1 MLLHRYQNGGS
12 DRIIMAHHREFLKL
26 PVVNGKIKC
35 ERKIR
40 NMARSNALPQRKSG
54 AFPRSQDASNVEAQF
69 RGIQAKHLRLAEAQ
83 VGLSFFA
90 FILIG
95 ANDGA
100 LGVLIPSMRLHYG
113 VDKATIGLLFLFQT
127 IGYLVAA
134 FNSGLLVERL
144 GNRRFLVLGAASF
157 LLGVGALS
165 LMPSYM
171 IVLIMM
177 LPLGFG
183 VAIIDAGLNTYIA
196 RMPRNAVLLNYL
208 HAFYGTGALLGP
220 VIASAILAMRLGWN
234 SVYLVWI
241 GMSLV
246 LLVGFKLAFKD
257 QNISPPAL
265 EDVAKPVSNVL
276 VAALRVPLVWI
287 AALFMLIYA
296 GAEVSVGS
304 WSYSF
309 LTEERHAP
317 ILLAGWMVSGYWL
330 GLTLGRLTLARVA
343 LRVGSKRL
351 IRGCLVGVI
360 TGVLL
365 VWLVPIYPA
374 SAIGLGLIGFSFGP
388 IYPTTIAL
396 ISHKVSSRILP
407 SAIGFLASLGSVGA
421 AILPW
426 FAGML
431 AEHIGLWSLMPFVL
445 LFTVAMAGL
454 WQALNAHVTN

>member
-1 MLLHRYQNGGS
+1 M
-12 DRIIMAHHREFLKL
+12 
-26 PVVNGKIKC
+26 
-35 ERKIR
+35 R
-40 NMARSNALPQRKSG
+40 NMARSNVLPQRKSG
-54 AFPRSQDASNVEAQF
+54 ADPRSLDASNIGTRVIGPSDKGF
-69 RGIQAKHLRLAEAQ
+69 DAKRPKLAELQ
-83 VGLSFFA
+83 VGLAFFS

-100 LGVLIPSMRLHYG
+100 LGVLIPGMRLHYG

-127 IGYLVAA
+127 IGYLIAA

-144 GNRRFLVLGAASF
+144 GNRRFLVSGAASF
-157 LLGVGALS
+157 LLGVGTLS
-165 LMPSYM
+165 LMPPFVF
-171 IVLIMM
+171 VLGVM

-183 VAIIDAGLNTYIA
+183 VAIIDAGLNAYIA
-196 RMPRNAVLLNYL
+196 GKPRNAALLNYL

-220 VIASAILAMRLGWN
+220 VIASAILAIRWGWN

-246 LLVGFKLAFKD
+246 LLVGFKLIFKD
-257 QNISPPAL
+257 QNISAP
-265 EDVAKPVSNVL
+265 EDVAKPRSNVL
-276 VAALRVPLVWI
+276 VTALRVPLVWI
-287 AALFMLIYA
+287 AALFMLIYV

-317 ILLAGWMVSGYWL
+317 ILLAGWMVSGYWI
-330 GLTLGRLTLARVA
+330 GLTLGRLTLARVT
-343 LRVGSKRL
+343 LHIGSERL
-351 IRGCLVGVI
+351 IQGCLVGVV

-365 VWLVPIYPA
+365 VWLLPISAA
-374 SAIGLGLIGFSFGP
+374 SALGLGLIGFSFGP

-396 ISHKVSSRILP
+396 ISNKVSSRILP

-426 FAGML
+426 FVGML
-431 AEHIGLWSLMPFVL
+431 AEHIGLWSLMPYVIIL
-445 LFTVAMAGL
+445 TAAMVML
-454 WQALNAHVTN
+454 WQVLQAQPRNTSSM

>member
-1 MLLHRYQNGGS
+1 VDVQLRGVAFIPMHKCRGLSPLFGKMAKSKELLQ
-12 DRIIMAHHREFLKL
+12 RES
-26 PVVNGKIKC
+26 
-35 ERKIR
+35 E
-40 NMARSNALPQRKSG
+40 SNTQ
-54 AFPRSQDASNVEAQF
+54 SQDAFTAGVQDIAPAETN
-69 RGIQAKHLRLAEAQ
+69 RYAKNIRLAEAQ
-83 VGLSFFA
+83 VGLAFFA

-113 VDKATIGLLFLFQT
+113 VDKSTIGLLFLFQT
-127 IGYLVAA
+127 IGYLIAA

-144 GNRRFLVLGAASF
+144 GNRRFLVLGASSF

-165 LMPSYM
+165 LMPSYI
-171 IVLIMM
+171 IVLLMM

-196 RMPRNAVLLNYL
+196 SKPRNAALLNYL

-234 SVYLVWI
+234 SVYIVWI

-246 LLVGFKLAFKD
+246 LLAGFRLAFKE
-257 QNISPPAL
+257 QNSLPP
-265 EDVAKPVSNVL
+265 EHVAKPGSNVL
-276 VAALRVPLVWI
+276 AATLRVPLVWI
-287 AALFMLIYA
+287 AALFMLIYV
-296 GAEVSVGS
+296 GAEVSIGS

-317 ILLAGWMVSGYWL
+317 ILLAGWMVSGYWI
-330 GLTLGRLTLARVA
+330 GLTLGRFTLARVA
-343 LRVGSKRL
+343 LRVRNKRL
-351 IRGCLVGVI
+351 IQGCFVGVI

-365 VWLVPIYPA
+365 VWLLPSFVA
-374 SAIGLGLIGFSFGP
+374 SAPGLVLIGFSFGP
-388 IYPTTIAL
+388 IYPTTIAF
-396 ISHKVSSRILP
+396 ISNRVSKRILP

-421 AILPW
+421 AIFPW
-426 FAGML
+426 LAGML
-431 AEHIGLWSLMPFVL
+431 AQYIGLWSLMPYVI

-454 WQALNAHVTN
+454 WQVLNARVTY